1 MDKTSKIIFE
11 AILNATSLKAGS
23 KEVKSILED
32 LEKSFNNSSK
42 TTNASAEAQKIF
54 NKTINDNSQSIK
66 KQSQEFN
73 LNLSSI
79 KSQIDS
85 TNNLSSSLRTNAQII
100 QHQINVLR
108 EQKRSIKSN
117 SDEDKLAKK
126 IIDENISALRHK
138 KLEIE
143 KQIILNNQL
152 KNSLKEASNATNQH
166 NSTLGKLSAAFSLAT
181 LAGNTMANALSA
193 GVSLVKTQFHELY
206 EEFIH
211 LQDKILQMQ
220 GLFGD
225 GVGGFKEL
233 SNQIIDV
240 ANDMG
245 KGSIEATD
253 SIKKFMP
260 IVDDLTNS
268 IEAYKQAQI
277 AATATKSS
285 LSTFTKLDV
294 ALIKSYGAEVKDLAT
309 FHNHLAVAA
318 KYAKV
323 PVSDL
328 ADNFPTVAIRAASA
342 GISARKSAVEFAVL
356 TNALKSAPQAAT
368 NYSQLINKIENP
380 TKEMIDRIEELNK
393 KTGSSIKFGA
403 SAIREA
409 GGSVMDWLKPLREA
423 LEKTKDSNDD
433 LIKSFKL
440 TQAQK
445 ALQGLMAADRPDE
458 KRSDKKSI
466 MQRALEE
473 SKTNTKQLQNMYNKA
488 IESIENRINTL
499 IQTTKNYYMRV
510 MVDMEPLFQRGID
523 YAEYFFN
530 FAINA
535 FDDFVN
541 YAKQLFGK
549 FERYQKQGFS
559 TNFLDIFSEALKVCI
574 ALIRNFTNLGV
585 NAFNTFMTVF
595 DFMTQEI
602 ASRVITPIANLKEII
617 RMAKDDMNDFFSDM
631 VAHPIDFWTSK
642 NKKTYF
648 NRINDFF
655 EGQNDLIKDKMKNMH
670 QAFGQLVQSFRPK
683 NLFNTEF
690 EFSNKKYVSTRPNV
704 KVEEASNNELIAKE
718 LLKHGDIQ
726 LNYGRDKNN
735 NKQAKKDASL
745 LEKYTSLRNQLLQEI
760 KVIEEDNTLEKAIS
774 KINAKYFKLRDNA
787 EKDLKKAKDTNT
799 RKSIIAYISQ
809 TLKNQIA
816 DIKTTKKEFQEK
828 ANEVLND
835 IENVNKDLKQRI
847 KDIQNGDNFASIFAL
862 NDFNA
867 NFNKDNKYEKL
878 LEKFGYSKKDAEK
891 AVKSIEDNIK
901 LLDKKSREAFEKAKK
916 DLNNKILQKDS
927 VSLAN
932 SATDL
937 KEEALRTKK
946 AKSEEFGNFKASIE
960 EEKVIIK
967 ERLKTKLNEIQ
978 EEKEAKEL
986 QIREDIEKQKKL
998 GATEEELKL
1007 QLNTR
1012 LLSLDKEYQNIKST
1026 AELKAANDKIA
1037 LEVQITDKIN
1047 QINKDSAKNIVD
1059 SINSILDPIFPG
1071 IGKIFDTIIDK
1082 NKNLREDLL
1091 KTFGLFRNETGN
1103 LIANPNVLNT
1113 NSPKENKSTGNLS
1126 GVSSEL
1132 QGFINETNT
1141 GFDKLINNFDLSK
1154 SEINSITKFTNNLS
1168 SSFKGASENVKES
1181 TSSMKD
1187 FSVEMAGIQIVIQ
1200 QVTKALD
1207 VAWTEAK
1214 KALTGQLKTAE
1225 DLQESQMNMAKA
1237 MPGGVGFIA
1246 ELIDIPRQRTKIE
1259 KEENEKRLQSTFEL
1273 NQEKLKNEV
1282 QTSDKLIEIATNEY
1296 NHNLELLNKESKD
1309 EVIKNNEREKLTL
1322 EHEKNITNIKEEAL
1336 KRQADAYFQLQ
1347 EQLVENSFKI
1357 EDKLNYNNL
1366 LFVKES
1372 IQALIDAKGDLKL
1385 YTDLLKLASLKKTNS
1400 DNSAKFGE
1408 EEKNIKNQETF
1419 LRSKLALNEESKENN
1434 LAIARSEY
1442 DEYVKILESK
1452 LKFGLISVEDYNN
1465 EIFIK
1470 NNELAKKNKD
1480 IQEKYN
1486 KDIQALNQKNYDIIK
1501 DLKTKQSQKEIDSLK
1516 SQIDKEID
1524 LIKNK
1529 NKRLQDLEDERN
1541 QVQSDKDKRR
1551 IAFSQALASN
1561 TKNEDFYRA
1570 NPKDFESGT
1579 NGLTN
1584 RKNKLQD
1591 LFDIGQISSEAFNK
1605 AMSGLGIEQYQF
1617 YIDKMNYA
1625 IDPEQ
1630 AEEFRQKAMD
1640 GQKLFFQYIFDAQKE
1655 KIENETKAAEKQ
1667 LEIDKKNLKILET
1680 EQEKVIANLDSK
1692 FKDSSGEMK
1701 NNYVSDFRSFISDIS
1716 PDIEKLGVDL
1726 YNTLKSAKEKF
1737 SETDKEAQKLGIT
1750 STVTNTPK
1758 SPMSS
1763 PAYDTSTTPKQGE
1776 TWDDMIAR
1784 YKKEDAEVSKNIVKT
1799 NTSNNV
1805 VSNPY
1810 SAKPQTNTQIEERAQ
1825 VSDMIKRS
1833 KIFRDMVT
1841 NSPSYDFQYFEK
1853 KYGYMSTKELEDL
1866 ARLRGIPGY
1875 KTGIDNVPETQFA
1888 LLHKGEAVLNEYQ
1901 AEIHRKG
1908 LNRTNNNYQNSTTV
1922 VNLNL
1927 QQNFTANTTQDLKKE
1942 MTSYTDNVLLPRLR
1956 SYIK

>member
-11 AILNATSLKAGS
+11 AILNATNLKSGA
-23 KEVKSILED
+23 KEVKSILDD
-32 LEKSFNNSSK
+32 LERKYNSNNQNVNS
-42 TTNASAEAQKIF
+42 ASTAQKIF
-54 NKTINDNSQSIK
+54 NKTINDSSQSIK
-66 KQSQEFN
+66 
-73 LNLSSI
+73 
-79 KSQIDS
+79 
-85 TNNLSSSLRTNAQII
+85 NNIVT
-100 QHQINVLR
+100 
-108 EQKRSIKSN
+108 
-117 SDEDKLAKK
+117 
-126 IIDENISALRHK
+126 
-138 KLEIE
+138 
-143 KQIILNNQL
+143 LNNQNIIINNVTNNII
-152 KNSLKEASNATNQH
+152 KSTNAVNSH
-166 NSTLGKLSAAFSLAT
+166 NSTLGKLSSAFSIAA

-193 GVSLVKTQFHELY
+193 GVNLVKTQFHDLY

-294 ALIKSYGAEVKDLAT
+294 ALIKNYGAEVKNLAT

-323 PVSDL
+323 PISDL

-393 KTGSSIKFGA
+393 KTGSTIKFGA

-458 KRSDKKSI
+458 KRADKKSI

-473 SKTNTKQLQNMYNKA
+473 SKTNTKQLQNAYNKA

-510 MVDMEPLFQRGID
+510 MVDMEPLFQKGID

-530 FAINA
+530 FVINA
-535 FDDFVN
+535 FDDFIN
-541 YAKQLFGK
+541 YSKQLFGK

-559 TNFLDIFSEALKVCI
+559 TNFIEVFGEALKTCI

-585 NAFNTFMTVF
+585 NAFNTFMTIF
-595 DFMTQEI
+595 DFITQEI

-617 RMAKDDMNDFFSDM
+617 RMAKDDMSDFFSDM

-655 EGQNDLIKDKMKNMH
+655 DGQNDLIKEKMKNMH
-670 QAFGQLVQSFRPK
+670 QAFGQLVQSARPK
-683 NLFNTEF
+683 NLFNTDF

-704 KVEEASNNELIAKE
+704 KVDEASNEELIAKE

-726 LNYGRDKNN
+726 LKYGRDKTD
-735 NKQAKKDASL
+735 KQSKKDASL

-760 KVIEEDNTLEKAIS
+760 KVIEEDNTLEKAID

-787 EKDLKKAKDTNT
+787 EKDLKKAKDINT
-799 RKSIIAYISQ
+799 RKSIISYISQ
-809 TLKNQIA
+809 TIKNQLA
-816 DIKTTKKEFQEK
+816 DIKSTKKEFKEK
-828 ANEVLND
+828 SDEVLKD
-835 IENVNKDLKQRI
+835 IENVNNDLKQRI
-847 KDIQNGDNFASIFAL
+847 KDIQEGNNFASIFVL
-862 NDFNA
+862 NDFKND
-867 NFNKDNKYEKL
+867 FNKDNKYEKL

-891 AVKSIEDNIK
+891 AVKSIENNVK
-901 LLDKKSREAFEKAKK
+901 LLDQKSREAFEKAKK

-967 ERLKTKLNEIQ
+967 EKLKTKLNEIQ
-978 EEKEAKEL
+978 EEKEAKDL

-998 GATEEELKL
+998 GATEEELKQ

-1012 LLSLDKEYQNIKST
+1012 LLSLDKEYQNIKET
-1026 AELKAANDKIA
+1026 AELKAANDRIV

-1047 QINKDSAKNIVD
+1047 QINKESAKNIVD
-1059 SINSILDPIFPG
+1059 NINSILDPIFPG

-1082 NKNLREDLL
+1082 NKDLREDLL

-1103 LIANPNVLNT
+1103 LINTPNLLDNNNT
-1113 NSPKENKSTGNLS
+1113 NTPQQNSSIRNIS
-1126 GVSSEL
+1126 GVSKEL
-1132 QGFINETNT
+1132 NNFINETDT
-1141 GFDKLINNFDLSK
+1141 GFNKLIENFDLSK
-1154 SEINSITKFTNNLS
+1154 SELNSITKFTNNLS
-1168 SSFKGASENVKES
+1168 SSFKGTSENIQK
-1181 TSSMKD
+1181 TSSSAKD
-1187 FSVEMAGIQIVIQ
+1187 FSIEMSAIQIVIQ

-1207 VAWTEAK
+1207 VAWVEAK
-1214 KALTGQLKTAE
+1214 KALTGQIKTVE

-1237 MPGGVGFIA
+1237 MPGGIGFIA
-1246 ELIDIPRQRTKIE
+1246 ELVDIPRQRTKIE
-1259 KEENEKRLQSTFEL
+1259 KEENEKRLQSIFEL

-1282 QTSDKLIEIATNEY
+1282 QTTDKLIEITTNEY
-1296 NHNLELLNKESKD
+1296 NHNLELLNQEKKD

-1322 EHEKNITNIKEEAL
+1322 EHEKNILKIRNDSNLETLRLDNELFKSRISLIESYAEKLESIEKDAEL
-1336 KRQADAYFQLQ
+1336 KRAEIRAKVSQKEMSVTEGNKRLQIIRNEETKAINQAGFEEEERHLKANQ
-1347 EQLVENSFKI
+1347 EQ
-1357 EDKLNYNNL
+1357 
-1366 LFVKES
+1366 
-1372 IQALIDAKGDLKL
+1372 
-1385 YTDLLKLASLKKTNS
+1385 
-1400 DNSAKFGE
+1400 
-1408 EEKNIKNQETF
+1408 

-1442 DEYVKILESK
+1442 DEYILILASK
-1452 LKFGLISVEDYNN
+1452 LKFELILIEDYNN
-1465 EIFIK
+1465 EVFLK
-1470 NNELAKKNKD
+1470 NNELAKKNKE
-1480 IQEKYN
+1480 IEEKYN
-1486 KDIQALNQKNYDIIK
+1486 KDIQALNQKNYDTLKEI
-1501 DLKTKQSQKEIDSLK
+1501 KTKQSQKEIDTLK

-1529 NKRLQDLEDERN
+1529 NKKLQELEDERN
-1541 QVQSDKDKRR
+1541 QTQADKDKRR
-1551 IAFSQALASN
+1551 IAFTQALNSSTRN
-1561 TKNEDFYRA
+1561 QDFYRA
-1570 NPKDFESGT
+1570 NVKDFESGT
-1579 NGLTN
+1579 KGLSN
-1584 RKNKLQD
+1584 RKSQLQD
-1591 LFDIGQISSEAFNK
+1591 LLDVGQISSESFNK
-1605 AMSGLGIEQYQF
+1605 MMSTLGVEQYQF
-1617 YIDKMNYA
+1617 YMDKMQHA
-1625 IDPEQ
+1625 IDPES
-1630 AEEFRQKAMD
+1630 AEEYRRKAME
-1640 GQKLFFQYIFDAQKE
+1640 GEKLYFQYIFDAQKE
-1655 KIENETKAAEKQ
+1655 KIENEAKNAEKQ
-1667 LEIDKKNLKILET
+1667 LERDKANLKVLES
-1680 EQEKVIANLDSK
+1680 EQEKVIASLDAK
-1692 FKDSSGEMK
+1692 FKDSSGEMR
-1701 NNYVSDFRSFISDIS
+1701 NNYISDFRGFITDIS
-1716 PDIEKLGVDL
+1716 PDIEKLGTDL

-1737 SETDKEAQKLGIT
+1737 NETDKEAKKLGVNISSPT
-1750 STVTNTPK
+1750 GSPKTPMSTPAVNTPQ
-1758 SPMSS
+1758 
-1763 PAYDTSTTPKQGE
+1763 QGE
-1776 TWDDMIAR
+1776 TWDEMIAR
-1784 YKKEDAEVSKNIVKT
+1784 YKREDAQKALANN
-1799 NTSNNV
+1799 NT
-1805 VSNPY
+1805 P
-1810 SAKPQTNTQIEERAQ
+1810 APKLHDGQIIADGVR
-1825 VSDMIKRS
+1825 RS
-1833 KIFRDMVT
+1833 KIFNDFVQ
-1841 NSPSYDFQYFEK
+1841 NSPSYSKEYYIQ
-1853 KYGYMSTKELEDL
+1853 KYGSMTTKELEDL

-1875 KTGIDNVPETQFA
+1875 EKGIDNVPSTQFA
-1888 LLHKGEAVLNEYQ
+1888 LLHKGEAVLDKYQ
-1901 AEIHRKG
+1901 AEMHRKG
-1908 LNRTNNNYQNSTTV
+1908 MNRTNNNYQNSSTV
-1922 VNLNL
+1922 VNVNL
-1927 QQNFTANTTQDLKKE
+1927 QQNFTANNAQDLKKE

-1956 SYIK
+1956 SYIR